1 MNQYWYYRSNN
12 MKIYIGADH
21 AGFELKEILKEHLIS
36 QDFDV
41 EDCGAE
47 EYEGGDDYPV
57 VLTPLAF
64 KVAEDPE
71 NSRGIVIGKS
81 GQGEAIIC
89 NRFPGIRAIVY
100 NSNNLEIIKLGR
112 EHNDSNV
119 LSLGAGF
126 VTEEEAIEAVDL
138 WLETEFS
145 EEERH
150 RRRNHMLD
158 EIE

>member
-1 MNQYWYYRSNN
+1 

-126 VTEEEAIEAVDL
+126 ISEEEAIEAVDL